1 MSQPLPVPA
10 PPPARP
16 RALPVDEYF
25 APQPTSSAQLPD
37 PVPLLENLTRC
48 VIEILAGARELE
60 QIARWLDEDVYRHLL
75 RRVVIASRARAA
87 KTLPAARPV
96 FTIGSTH
103 VCMPRDGVVE
113 ATVTVRGRTR
123 SRAVALR
130 LEGLDARWRAT
141 AIHVL

>member
-1 MSQPLPVPA
+1 MSQPAHAVP
-10 PPPARP
+10 RLS
-16 RALPVDEYF
+16 RALESEEYF
-25 APQPTSSAQLPD
+25 GRQPTSTAELPD

-60 QIARWLDEDVYRHLL
+60 QIGRWVDEDVYRHLL
-75 RRVVIASRARAA
+75 KRVVLAARARAVKGQA
-87 KTLPAARPV
+87 PARPV

-103 VCMPRDGVVE
+103 VCSPRDGVIE
-113 ATVTVRGRTR
+113 ATVTVRGRGR

-130 LEGLDARWRAT
+130 LEGLDSRWRAT